1 MLHRINAL
9 RIERNAGWTRIW
21 NQDKQPMDWNIAVLG
36 PVGAG
41 KSTSIRSIS
50 DIPVVDTDVQT
61 AQSSTSPCLDRT
73 TVAIDIGVM
82 ALGSGDQLRLLGAP
96 GNARFDYMDG
106 IVLEQAMGVVIM
118 IDHRRATRLHELENY
133 WHAVQAHKS
142 GTTRTLCPVAVA
154 VTHSERHIDR
164 DLALYQQFFLQR
176 TSCTCNLCQP
186 PVLWCDARQASDV
199 AVVLVVMAA
208 MLESMQ
214 LYPESVLHQRMSL

>member
-1 MLHRINAL
+1 
-9 RIERNAGWTRIW
+9 
-21 NQDKQPMDWNIAVLG
+21 MDWNIAVLG

-50 DIPVVDTDVQT
+50 DIPVIDTDVQT
-61 AQSSTSPCLDRT
+61 AQLATSASLERT
-73 TVAIDIGVM
+73 TVAIDFGVM

-96 GNARFDYMDG
+96 GNARFDYMDN

-118 IDHRRATRLHELENY
+118 LDHRRATRLQDLERY
-133 WHAVQAHKS
+133 WHSVQTHKS
-142 GTTRTLCPVAVA
+142 GSSHTHCPVAVA

-164 DLALYQQFFLQR
+164 DLALYQQLFLQH
-176 TSCTCNLCQP
+176 TSCTCSLCQP

-208 MLESMQ
+208 MLEAVQ